1 MKVEWEKNRSGILED
16 FFIEV
21 GELIRRQLKKIKGEG
36 ERERERITLNLSVG
50 EMMRILLGKRG

>member
-36 ERERERITLNLSVG
+36 ERERITLNLSVG